1 MKKENILKE
10 IDNIKNQLVEKY
22 RPEKIIL
29 FGSAAREGEEIND
42 VDLLIIKKN
51 VPFYGTDRMIELY
64 RLMDTMVAVDY
75 VVYTPEEVSECLS
88 LGDPFIKKILKEG
101 KVIYG

>member
-1 MKKENILKE
+1 MKKEYILKE

-29 FGSAAREGEEIND
+29 FGSAAGEGEEIND
-42 VDLLIIKKN
+42 VDLLIIKKD

-64 RLMDTMVAVDY
+64 RLMDTMIAVDY
-75 VVYTPEEVSECLS
+75 VVYTPEEISECLS